1 MPKNLLLPHRCKH
14 LASFL
19 LIVALAFILIMVLRP
34 VEEER
39 TDTWLLSAATIAMI
53 ALPIIALSRERIE
66 DEYISSLRGQT
77 LVAVI
82 YLFFIVNLLR
92 IPFFYVG
99 TRILTLGEIVRI
111 KTWTDWLSNP
121 VFICAVYVIISICAC
136 GGSDAAH
143 RKRMKMPNEPC
154 ICKTNKNCIMKKTIY
169 CPSVSRKSDGYCCF
183 PPSCS
188 AVTCFSCRTN

>member
-14 LASFL
+14 LASIL
-19 LIVALAFILIMVLRP
+19 LIVALTFILIMALRP

-82 YLFFIVNLLR
+82 YLLL

-99 TRILTLGEIVRI
+99 TLILTLGEIVRI
-111 KTWTDWLSNP
+111 KAWTDWLSNP
-121 VFICAVYVIISICAC
+121 VFICAVYVIIFNL
-136 GGSDAAH
+136 
-143 RKRMKMPNEPC
+143 RLWRL
-154 ICKTNKNCIMKKTIY
+154 
-169 CPSVSRKSDGYCCF
+169 R
-183 PPSCS
+183 
-188 AVTCFSCRTN
+188 CRTPEADENA

>member
-14 LASFL
+14 LASIL

-39 TDTWLLSAATIAMI
+39 TAMI

-111 KTWTDWLSNP
+111 KAWTDWLSNP
-121 VFICAVYVIISICAC
+121 VFICAVYVIIFNL
-136 GGSDAAH
+136 
-143 RKRMKMPNEPC
+143 RLWRL
-154 ICKTNKNCIMKKTIY
+154 
-169 CPSVSRKSDGYCCF
+169 R
-183 PPSCS
+183 
-188 AVTCFSCRTN
+188 CRTPEADENA

>member
-1 MPKNLLLPHRCKH
+1 
-14 LASFL
+14 
-19 LIVALAFILIMVLRP
+19 MVLRP

-82 YLFFIVNLLR
+82 YMFFIVNLLR

-111 KTWTDWLSNP
+111 KAWTDWLSNP
-121 VFICAVYVIISICAC
+121 VFICAVYVIIFNL
-136 GGSDAAH
+136 
-143 RKRMKMPNEPC
+143 RLWRL
-154 ICKTNKNCIMKKTIY
+154 
-169 CPSVSRKSDGYCCF
+169 R
-183 PPSCS
+183 
-188 AVTCFSCRTN
+188 CRTPEADENA

>member
-99 TRILTLGEIVRI
+99 TRILTLGEIVR
-111 KTWTDWLSNP
+111 TNP
-121 VFICAVYVIISICAC
+121 VFICAVYVIIFNL
-136 GGSDAAH
+136 
-143 RKRMKMPNEPC
+143 RLWRL
-154 ICKTNKNCIMKKTIY
+154 
-169 CPSVSRKSDGYCCF
+169 R
-183 PPSCS
+183 
-188 AVTCFSCRTN
+188 CRTPEADENA

>member
-14 LASFL
+14 LASIL

-82 YLFFIVNLLR
+82 YLFFIVNPLR

-121 VFICAVYVIISICAC
+121 VFICAVYVIIFNL
-136 GGSDAAH
+136 
-143 RKRMKMPNEPC
+143 RLWRL
-154 ICKTNKNCIMKKTIY
+154 
-169 CPSVSRKSDGYCCF
+169 R
-183 PPSCS
+183 
-188 AVTCFSCRTN
+188 CRTPEADENA